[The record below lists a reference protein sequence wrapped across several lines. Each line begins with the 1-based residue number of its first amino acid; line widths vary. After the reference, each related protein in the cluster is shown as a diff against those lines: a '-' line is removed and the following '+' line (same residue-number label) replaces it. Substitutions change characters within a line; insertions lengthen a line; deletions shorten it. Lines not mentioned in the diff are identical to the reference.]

1 MEKTIYTREYSV
13 VIRLL
18 KEARLSAGVT
28 QVELAQ
34 ALGLTQ
40 SQVSKIERGDGRLDI
55 LQLRSICGV
64 YGLTLGEFVR
74 RLEAALRRRT

>member
-1 MEKTIYTREYSV
+1 MEKTIYTREYGV

-18 KEARLSAGVT
+18 KEARQSAGVT
-28 QVELAQ
+28 QVGLAQ

-40 SQVSKIERGDGRLDI
+40 SQVSKIERGDSRLDI

-64 YGLTLGEFVR
+64 YRLTLGEFVR
-74 RLEAALRRRT
+74 RLEAALKRRR